1 MTRSTFSSAARRL
14 NSATT
19 LSPGPAS
26 SVRTGTSFAPPM
38 PPSSL
43 IFSTQA
49 SAAFFAGIP
58 KVLEAGPESSVTMPT
73 RSSLGAP
80 ATLEAGVWVAAGG
93 DRTAIRVSTLGAIM
107 LARRFFIMLS
117 L

>member
-58 KVLEAGPESSVTMPT
+58 KVLEAGPESSEINRARLVVVGKVAH
-73 RSSLGAP
+73 LP
-80 ATLEAGVWVAAGG
+80 AVGRGLDDGERGVGQ
-93 DRTAIRVSTLGAIM
+93 T
-107 LARRFFIMLS
+107 
-117 L
+117 

>member
-58 KVLEAGPESSVTMPT
+58 TVLEAGPE
-73 RSSLGAP
+73 RSAEVREINRARLVVVGKVAHVP
-80 ATLEAGVWVAAGG
+80 AVGRGRDDGERGVGQ
-93 DRTAIRVSTLGAIM
+93 T
-107 LARRFFIMLS
+107 
-117 L
+117 